1 MARAQARFRMCNDLD
16 DRMLHA
22 VIRLWPDGPRS
33 TAGDVSDLG
42 YVTYSDGVQI
52 AEIIPYL

>member
-1 MARAQARFRMCNDLD
+1 MCNDLD

-22 VIRLWPDGPRS
+22 LIRLWPDAPHN
-33 TAGDVSDLG
+33 TTGDVSDLG